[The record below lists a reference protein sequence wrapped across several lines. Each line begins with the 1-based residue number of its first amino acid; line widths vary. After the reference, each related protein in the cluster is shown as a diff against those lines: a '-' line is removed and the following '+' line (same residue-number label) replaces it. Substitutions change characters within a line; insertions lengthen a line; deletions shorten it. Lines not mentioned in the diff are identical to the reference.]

1 MAAAGTETTGT
12 TGAGNPL
19 DRAREA
25 LARLS
30 NRQKVVLMVS
40 IAAVIALLVAAATL
54 LRQSE
59 FRILF
64 SNITERDGG
73 AIIASLEQMNIPFK
87 FNESGSAIL
96 VPSNR
101 VHDVRLRLASQGL
114 PRGGAVG
121 FELMESQK
129 FGISQFAEQVNYQR
143 GLEGELSRTI
153 QSVAAVQAARV
164 HLAIPKP
171 SVFMREEL
179 KPSASVM
186 LNLYP
191 GRSLDAAQIAGIQNL
206 VAASV
211 PQLAASS
218 VTLLDQSGTLLSQ
231 MKSKLLEAGL
241 DPTQVKYI
249 QEGIYVV
256 SCGTGGGLVVLR
268 GRRCQGRTK
277 SGRSRT
283 LDIAAPSLT
292 LPPGRGRQPAAL
304 GMEDNSGL
312 PSLDRFPM
320 IETLFTQALGL
331 VAPWQV
337 DQVIFTPEAGRIDFQ
352 VTFSAAVHAC
362 PACRTAAQ
370 PLHDRL
376 ARSWRHL
383 DFFQYEAHL
392 HAAVPRVACAVCD
405 KVTQI
410 PVPWAREGSRFT
422 LLFEALTLMLAPT
435 MSVLAA
441 GRLLRVRS
449 RRLWRVIEHHVN
461 KARAKESHAEV
472 RAIGVDETASKR
484 GQTYITVFHDL
495 DKPRLLFATPG
506 RDKATLGMF
515 ATDLT
520 EHGGQPSAIT
530 HVSMDMSGSFQ
541 AGAAE
546 HFPEAEVC
554 FDRFHVVAL
563 GSTALDEVRRAEVKS
578 EPELKGTRWS
588 LHKKPA
594 DWTIKQTQTMHWL
607 QRSNLKTARAWRIKE
622 ALRAIYA
629 TAKTPDEAKPLLK
642 RWLSWACRCRL
653 EPFKRLGRTIT
664 KHLPG
669 VLNGFESGKHNG
681 RVEAMNRALQEAR
694 ARARGYR
701 RVDNF
706 IAMAYL
712 IAGKLIHLPVS
723 PFVPFRPVPHET
735 T

>member
-1 MAAAGTETTGT
+1 MDGVTEVEYTH
-12 TGAGNPL
+12 GANEKGADLIITRFDSALGRSHQVGVIAKRGKIVSSL
-19 DRAREA
+19 DDIYRQIEECQMPRKILGGSTE
-25 LARLS
+25 ARLS
-30 NRQKVVLMVS
+30 EVWVVNTSTISNNAKDKINHKYGGQRVEFISGEKL
-40 IAAVIALLVAAATL
+40 AELVDKHAPY
-54 LRQSE
+54 
-59 FRILF
+59 FW
-64 SNITERDGG
+64 
-73 AIIASLEQMNIPFK
+73 
-87 FNESGSAIL
+87 
-96 VPSNR
+96 
-101 VHDVRLRLASQGL
+101 HD
-114 PRGGAVG
+114 
-121 FELMESQK
+121 
-129 FGISQFAEQVNYQR
+129 ISF
-143 GLEGELSRTI
+143 
-153 QSVAAVQAARV
+153 
-164 HLAIPKP
+164 
-171 SVFMREEL
+171 
-179 KPSASVM
+179 
-186 LNLYP
+186 
-191 GRSLDAAQIAGIQNL
+191 
-206 VAASV
+206 
-211 PQLAASS
+211 
-218 VTLLDQSGTLLSQ
+218 
-231 MKSKLLEAGL
+231 
-241 DPTQVKYI
+241 
-249 QEGIYVV
+249 YVV